1 MLKIQITGTG
11 FHAPEKIETAGD
23 LAPRLGVSEDW
34 VRTLGVGKRRIA
46 EETMPV
52 MAARAAREALGNGPP
67 PDLLINASLTPVQL
81 IPDSSV
87 FILEELGY
95 SDIPGF
101 SLHATCLSFLVAM
114 NNAASLIHSGAYKRI
129 LIVSSEIGSVS
140 RDFDQPPSAALI
152 GDGAAAAV
160 VEAAPVESVSGWM
173 GFAMQTWPEGA
184 PFTEIRGGGTRC
196 HPNSPDADRLDN
208 LFQMDGPKVFRMALQ
223 KIPPMFDDFLND
235 CGIDIDDVDLFIPHQ
250 ASGHGLKSYER
261 LGFPPEKIVNIIN
274 DYGNCIAASLPMALD
289 SALKSQ
295 RIRRGDLIVLFGMG
309 AGMSAAAA
317 LMRW

>member
-1 MLKIQITGTG
+1 MLNIQITGTG
-11 FHAPEKIETAGD
+11 FHAPEKIETAEE

-34 VRTLGVGKRRIA
+34 VHGIGVGQRRIA
-46 EETMPV
+46 EETMPA
-52 MAARAAREALGNGPP
+52 MAAKAAREALGNGPP

-87 FILEELGY
+87 FILDELGY
-95 SDIPGF
+95 QDIPGF
-101 SLHATCLSFLVAM
+101 SIHATCLSFLVAM
-114 NNAASLIHSGAYKRI
+114 NNAASLIHSGSYKRI

-140 RDFDQPPSAALI
+140 RDFDQPTSAVLI

-160 VEAAPVESVSGWM
+160 VEAAPEGSDSGWL
-173 GFAMQTWPEGA
+173 GFSMQTWPEGA
-184 PFTEIRGGGTRC
+184 PYTEIRGGGTRR
-196 HPNSPDADRLDN
+196 HPNSPDADRMDN

-223 KIPPMFDDFLND
+223 KIPKMFTSFIESHE
-235 CGIDIDDVDLFIPHQ
+235 IDIDDIDLFIPHQ

-289 SALKSQ
+289 CALKSQ
-295 RIRRGDLIVLFGMG
+295 RIRRGDLIMLFGMG
-309 AGMSAAAA
+309 AGMSTAAA